1 MSNPSARSPLSTAA
15 DEPRTRAAT
24 PLTAADVREAAA
36 RIRGQVLDTPFLRSE
51 TRFQPSRTL
60 STLLDAEIWLK
71 FENLQFT
78 GSFKQ
83 RGALNRLLTLT
94 PEERARG
101 VVAASAGNH
110 AQGLAYHAAQ
120 LGIPATIVMPRS
132 TPGVKAQRTRE
143 FGAEVILTGDDFQ
156 GAAAAVPALVA
167 ERGLTLVHAYD
178 DRQVIAGQGTVALE
192 IAASGVELDLLILP
206 VGGGGLIAGC
216 AVAMQELAPRTRVLG
231 AQSERYPAMALL
243 LGRERSDGARRGD
256 DAPPAVPGGSTVA
269 EGIGVARPGA
279 LARDILAARGIE
291 VAVVPEARIEEALAL
306 LLQIEKT
313 LVEGAGAAG
322 LAVLLERPG
331 TFRGKRVALV
341 LSGGN
346 VDNRLLMAILQ
357 RQLVRERRLFRLA
370 VPLPDQAG
378 SLARLC
384 TAIGELG
391 GNINTVT
398 HDRAFVPRD
407 AKSVQVLVEIE
418 VADAATGPRILARLR
433 ELDMP
438 AEDVHGVGG

>member
-1 MSNPSARSPLSTAA
+1 MSTRVPTTAVLPTI
-15 DEPRTRAAT
+15 D
-24 PLTAADVREAAA
+24 DVRAAAA
-36 RIRGQVLDTPFLRSE
+36 RIRGHVQDTPFLRSE
-51 TRFQPSRTL
+51 TL
-60 STLLDAEIWLK
+60 SALVGAEVWLK

-94 PEERARG
+94 DAERARG

-120 LGIPATIVMPRS
+120 LGIPATIVMPRN

-143 FGAEVILTGDDFQ
+143 FGAEVILVGDDFQ
-156 GAAAAVPALVA
+156 QAAAEVPRLVA
-167 ERGLTLVHAYD
+167 TRGLTLVHAYD
-178 DRQVIAGQGTVALE
+178 DPLVVAGQGTVGLE
-192 IAASGVELDLLILP
+192 IAASGVELDVLVVPI
-206 VGGGGLIAGC
+206 GGGGLAAGC
-216 AVAMQELAPRTRVLG
+216 ALALQATHPRTRLLG
-231 AQSERYPAMALL
+231 VQSERYPSMALA
-243 LGRERSDGARRGD
+243 LGHRPG
-256 DAPPAVPGGSTVA
+256 AVPGGPTVA
-269 EGIGVARPGA
+269 EGIGVARPGELTRA
-279 LARDILAARGIE
+279 LLAAHRVE

-322 LAVLLERPG
+322 LGAMLALPG
-331 TFRGKRVALV
+331 AFRGQRVGLV

-346 VDNRLLMAILQ
+346 VDNRLVMAILQ

-391 GNINTVT
+391 GNINNVT

-407 AKSVQVLVEIE
+407 AKSVQVLVEVE

-438 AEDVHGVGG
+438 AEDARGVEGA

>member
-1 MSNPSARSPLSTAA
+1 MTL
-15 DEPRTRAAT
+15 
-24 PLTAADVREAAA
+24 PLTAEDVRQAAA
-36 RIRGQVLDTPFLRSE
+36 RIGGRVLDTPFLRSE
-51 TRFQPSRTL
+51 TL
-60 STLLDAEIWLK
+60 SQLVDAEVWLK

-83 RGALNRLLTLT
+83 RGALNRLLTLDAR
-94 PEERARG
+94 ERARG

-120 LGIPATIVMPRS
+120 LGIPATIVMPRN
-132 TPGVKAQRTRE
+132 TPGVKAQRTRA

-156 GAAAAVPALVA
+156 AAAAAVPALVA
-167 ERGLTLVHAYD
+167 ERGLTLVHPYD
-178 DRQVIAGQGTVALE
+178 DPLVIAGQGTVALE
-192 IAASGVELDLLILP
+192 IAAAGIDLDVLLVP
-206 VGGGGLIAGC
+206 VGGGGLVAGC
-216 AVAMQELAPRTRVLG
+216 AVALQELAPRTQVLG
-231 AQSERYPAMALL
+231 VQSERYPSMALA
-243 LGRERSDGARRGD
+243 LGRARGGTL
-256 DAPPAVPGGSTVA
+256 PARVPGGSTVA
-269 EGIGVARPGA
+269 EGIGVAKAGA
-279 LARDILAARGIE
+279 LTGELLAALGVE

-306 LLQIEKT
+306 LLQVEKT

-322 LAVLLERPG
+322 LGALLALPG
-331 TFRGKRVALV
+331 AFRGKRVALV

-346 VDNRLLMAILQ
+346 VDNRLVMAILQ

-391 GNINTVT
+391 GNINDVS

-407 AKSVQVLVEIE
+407 ARSVQVLVEVE

-433 ELDMP
+433 ELDMA
-438 AEDVHGVGG
+438 AEDVRGVGDSEG

>member
-1 MSNPSARSPLSTAA
+1 
-15 DEPRTRAAT
+15 
-24 PLTAADVREAAA
+24 
-36 RIRGQVLDTPFLRSE
+36 
-51 TRFQPSRTL
+51 
-60 STLLDAEIWLK
+60 
-71 FENLQFT
+71 
-78 GSFKQ
+78 
-83 RGALNRLLTLT
+83 
-94 PEERARG
+94 
-101 VVAASAGNH
+101 
-110 AQGLAYHAAQ
+110 
-120 LGIPATIVMPRS
+120 
-132 TPGVKAQRTRE
+132 VKAQRTRE

-231 AQSERYPAMALL
+231 VQSERYPAMALL
-243 LGRERSDGARRGD
+243 LGRERSD

-279 LARDILAARGIE
+279 LAREILAARGIE

-322 LAVLLERPG
+322 LAVLLARPG
-331 TFRGKRVALV
+331 AFRGKRVALV

>member
-1 MSNPSARSPLSTAA
+1 MSLPITLDDIHLAA
-15 DEPRTRAAT
+15 ERVA
-24 PLTAADVREAAA
+24 
-36 RIRGQVLDTPFLRSE
+36 GHVLDSPFLRSE
-51 TRFQPSRTL
+51 TL
-60 STLLDAEIWLK
+60 SDLTGAEIWLK

-83 RGALNRLLTLT
+83 RGALNRLLSLT
-94 PEERARG
+94 PAERRRG

-120 LGIPATIVMPRS
+120 LGIPATIVMPRT

-143 FGAEVILTGDDFQ
+143 FGAEVILAGDDFQ
-156 GAAAAVPALVA
+156 EAAASVPALIE

-178 DRQVIAGQGTVALE
+178 DPQVIAGQGTVALE
-192 IAASGVELDLLILP
+192 IAATGIELDLLIVP
-206 VGGGGLIAGC
+206 VGGGGLLAGC
-216 AVAMQELAPRTRVLG
+216 AVAMHERAPRTRLLG
-231 AQSERYPAMALL
+231 VQSERYPAMALAL
-243 LGRERSDGARRGD
+243 EAAASGRPVAQARAAHGN
-256 DAPPAVPGGSTVA
+256 TVA
-269 EGIGVARPGA
+269 EGIGVSRPGA
-279 LARDILAARGIE
+279 LTREILTTLGVDVTI
-291 VAVVPEARIEEALAL
+291 VSEARIEEALAL

-313 LVEGAGAAG
+313 LVEGAGAAP
-322 LAVLLERPG
+322 LAALLSTPEK
-331 TFRGKRVALV
+331 FRGQRVALV

-346 VDNRLLMAILQ
+346 VDNRLVMAILQ
-357 RQLVRERRLFRLA
+357 RQLVRERRLFRIA
-370 VPLPDQAG
+370 VPIPDQAG

-391 GNINTVT
+391 GNINNVT

-438 AEDVHGVGG
+438 AEDLRGIDEHPH

>member
-1 MSNPSARSPLSTAA
+1 MSLPITLDDIHLAA
-15 DEPRTRAAT
+15 ERVA
-24 PLTAADVREAAA
+24 
-36 RIRGQVLDTPFLRSE
+36 GHVLDSPFLRSE
-51 TRFQPSRTL
+51 TL
-60 STLLDAEIWLK
+60 SDLTGAEIWLK

-83 RGALNRLLTLT
+83 RGALNRLLSLT
-94 PEERARG
+94 PAERRRG

-120 LGIPATIVMPRS
+120 LGIPATIVMPRT

-143 FGAEVILTGDDFQ
+143 FGAEVILAGDDFQ
-156 GAAAAVPALVA
+156 EAAASVPALIE

-178 DRQVIAGQGTVALE
+178 DPQVIAGQGTVALE
-192 IAASGVELDLLILP
+192 IAATGIELDLLIVP
-206 VGGGGLIAGC
+206 VGGGGLLAGC
-216 AVAMQELAPRTRVLG
+216 AVAMHERAPRTRLLG
-231 AQSERYPAMALL
+231 VQSERYPAMALAL
-243 LGRERSDGARRGD
+243 EAAASGRPVAQ
-256 DAPPAVPGGSTVA
+256 APAAHGNTVA
-269 EGIGVARPGA
+269 EGIGVSRPGA
-279 LARDILAARGIE
+279 LTREILTTLGVDVTI
-291 VAVVPEARIEEALAL
+291 VSEARIEEALAL

-313 LVEGAGAAG
+313 LVEGAGAAP
-322 LAVLLERPG
+322 LAALLSTPEK
-331 TFRGKRVALV
+331 FRGQRVALV

-346 VDNRLLMAILQ
+346 VDNRLVMAILQ
-357 RQLVRERRLFRLA
+357 RQLVRERRLFRIA
-370 VPLPDQAG
+370 VPIPDQAG

-391 GNINTVT
+391 GNINNVT

-438 AEDVHGVGG
+438 AEDLRGIDEHPH